1 MSYVTLDEAR
11 VNSPTTTLSSLITNV
26 ATTIPVV
33 ELGVFADAPNVAVIG
48 FGVDAETIRYTGKS
62 SASGSGNLTGVTRAY
77 DTSGTYGAAKEWVSG
92 TRIYNGVT
100 AERHNKIRAN
110 FEQHQS
116 DITTL
121 QSDRTLVEGRA
132 TSLEG
137 RMTTVESTVSTIGDT
152 IVIDGGSA

>member
-1 MSYVTLDEAR
+1 MSYVTLDEAM
-11 VNSPTTTLSSLITNV
+11 VNSPTTTLSSSITNV

-33 ELGVFADAPNVAVIG
+33 ELGVFAAAPNVAVIG
-48 FGVDAETIRYTGKS
+48 FGIDAETIRYTGKS
-62 SASGSGNLTGVTRAY
+62 SASGTGNLTGVTRAY
-77 DTSGTYGAAKEWVSG
+77 DTAGTYGAAKEWASG

-121 QSDRTLVEGRA
+121 QSDLTLV
-132 TSLEG
+132 EG

>member
-11 VNSPTTTLSSLITNV
+11 VNSPTTTLSSPITNV
-26 ATTIPVV
+26 ATIIPVV
-33 ELGVFADAPNVAVIG
+33 ELGVFAAAPNVAVLG
-48 FGVDAETIRYTGKS
+48 FGIDAETIRYTGKS

-77 DTSGTYGAAKEWVSG
+77 DVAGTYGAAKEWVSG
-92 TRIYNGVT
+92 TRIYNGIT

-116 DITTL
+116 DISTMQSTL
-121 QSDRTLVEGRA
+121 T
-132 TSLEG
+132 
-137 RMTTVESTVSTIGDT
+137 TIGDT